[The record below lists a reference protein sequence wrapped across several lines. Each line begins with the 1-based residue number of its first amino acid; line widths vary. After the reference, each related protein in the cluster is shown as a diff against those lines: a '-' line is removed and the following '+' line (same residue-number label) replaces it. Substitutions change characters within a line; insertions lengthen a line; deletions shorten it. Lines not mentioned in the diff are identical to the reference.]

1 MRILVTG
8 ATGFV
13 GSTLIPRL
21 LAARHDVGA
30 FARDPSRLPALP
42 ARPLRCFRGDLLT
55 GDGLAAA
62 LESVEV
68 AYYLV
73 HSMER
78 PKLDTTRPGTAQDV
92 ARASFELREQQ
103 AALTFVEAARVAGV
117 SRIVYLGG
125 PVPPGA
131 GSKHLRSRL
140 DVEGILLDAIPD
152 SVALRASIVIG
163 ARSRSFR
170 LLVKLVE
177 RLPVLALP
185 AWRTNRT
192 APVDARDAIEML
204 LAAASDRSVGGRR
217 LDAAGPETLT
227 YEQLLA
233 RIADEMLVSRPRLPV
248 GVNATQIA
256 GRIAAAL
263 VKEDP
268 DLVVPLMQSLA
279 GDLLPGGDDAARAL
293 GVPLHGFNA
302 AVEHALREWEAD
314 EPLAAR

>member
-21 LAARHDVGA
+21 IAAGHEVGA
-30 FARDPSRLPALP
+30 FARDPSRLPGP
-42 ARPLRCFRGDLLT
+42 PLQGFGGDLLT
-55 GDGLAAA
+55 GEGLERA
-62 LESVEV
+62 LRSVDV

-78 PKLDTTRPGTAQDV
+78 PQVDARRILSPDTI
-92 ARASFELREQQ
+92 ASAPFELRERE
-103 AALTFVEAARVAGV
+103 AALRFAAAAHRAGV

-125 PVPPGA
+125 PAPPQEI
-131 GSKHLRSRL
+131 SKHLRSRL
-140 DVEGILLDAIPD
+140 DVEDVLLDAIPD

-170 LLVKLVE
+170 LLVRLVE

-185 AWRTNRT
+185 AWRKNST
-192 APVDARDAIEML
+192 APIDIRDATEML
-204 LAAASDRSVGGRR
+204 LVAASHPQIGGRR
-217 LDAAGPETLT
+217 LDGAGPELLT

-233 RIADEMLVSRPRLPV
+233 RIADAMLVSRPRLPV
-248 GVNATQIA
+248 GVNATP
-256 GRIAAAL
+256 IAARVAAAI
-263 VKEDP
+263 VGEDP
-268 DLVVPLMQSLA
+268 DLVLPLMQSLA
-279 GDLLPGGDDAARAL
+279 SDLLLDGDDAARAL
-293 GVPLHGFNA
+293 GVQLHGFDA
-302 AVEHALREWEAD
+302 AVEHALREWEAV